1 MEEKKDFN
9 KLIEK
14 MCEKDKRYKPDAYE
28 FVMQALYFTQ
38 KNLKKTSHVTGGE
51 LSEGIRKFVV
61 EQYGPMAKTVF
72 SHWGI
77 TKTQDFG
84 NIVYTMIEHKM
95 LAKTETDSIDDFKDV
110 YDFEAAFG
118 NVFRDIVIKDI

>member
-1 MEEKKDFN
+1 MEEKKDFY
-9 KLIEK
+9 KLIEEI
-14 MCEKDKRYKPDAYE
+14 CEKDKRYKPDAYE
-28 FVMQALYFTQ
+28 FVMQALYYTQ
-38 KNLKKTSHVTGGE
+38 KSLKKNSHVTGGE

-72 SHWGI
+72 SHWGV

-84 NIVYTMIEHKM
+84 NIVYTMIENKM